1 VSITARLS
9 RAHLLTFHQIR
20 FQMTNELIPLKR
32 TRKPKV
38 NSEGEKQLI
47 KIEEQSKAFEQN
59 VKDLT
64 LDRMN
69 MAPKK
74 EEEQQTKLS
83 TQEALNSKDIYL
95 KPKRSIGCRD
105 KFNEKYRASYE
116 FAKQYVQFIAENKE
130 IIGES
135 IDLWTRPYAGM
146 PAEEWEVPCNK
157 PVWGPRYL
165 AEQIKRKFYHRLVM
179 QATPTGS
186 DQMGQYYGSM
196 AADTTIQRLD
206 AIPVNRNKSLFFSA

>member
-1 VSITARLS
+1 
-9 RAHLLTFHQIR
+9 
-20 FQMTNELIPLKR
+20 MTDEIIPLKR
-32 TRKPKV
+32 TRKPRV
-38 NSEGEKQLI
+38 NSEGQKQLE
-47 KIEEQSKAFEQN
+47 KVEQQSKAFEQN

-69 MAPKK
+69 KAPMVI
-74 EEEQQTKLS
+74 EEPQTKLS
-83 TQEALNSKDIYL
+83 TQEVLNSKDIYL

-130 IIGES
+130 IIGED
-135 IDLWTRPYAGM
+135 IELWTRPYAGM
-146 PAEEWEVPCNK
+146 PAEEWSVPTNK

-179 QATPTGS
+179 QPTMRGG
-186 DQMGQYYGSM
+186 DQMGQYFGTM

-206 AIPVNRNKSLFFSA
+206 ALPVNRNKSLFFSA

>member
-1 VSITARLS
+1 
-9 RAHLLTFHQIR
+9 
-20 FQMTNELIPLKR
+20 MTNEQIPLKR
-32 TRKPKV
+32 TRKPRV
-38 NSEGEKQLI
+38 NSESQKHLE
-47 KIEEQSKAFEQN
+47 KIEEQSKVFEQN

-83 TQEALNSKDIYL
+83 TQEVLNSKDIYL
-95 KPKRSIGCRD
+95 KPKRVIGCKD
-105 KFNEKYRASYE
+105 KFNEKYRAAYE
-116 FAKQYVQFIAENKE
+116 FSKQYVQFIAENKE

-135 IDLWTRPYAGM
+135 IDIWTRPYGGM
-146 PAEEWEVPCNK
+146 PAEEWDVPVNK

-179 QATPTGS
+179 QQSTTGS
-186 DQMGQYYGSM
+186 DHMGQYFGTM